1 MLKIKKQNHSKMIIL
16 FIAPLV
22 ALLCAG
28 IWFMQTSIPKIFV
41 ESETGVYDLRGFD
54 FSETMIVT
62 NRVVEYIPGE
72 LLSPEEF
79 EARHDIQ
86 IGRIPGDVRVV
97 TMRQHIL
104 VPDDRLY
111 AICGF
116 AANFANHIYINGK
129 LLYEEG
135 TPGLTPG
142 DERPKETYHFFT
154 VQPDDG
160 VIEILIQTSSFSH
173 KDVAS
178 GIKMNIST
186 YEVIRAHYLRSM
198 AASITVTA
206 WYILMAIIF
215 LTLFIVLPAYKSN
228 LWLAL
233 MSIVWA
239 ARTGVTGN
247 KALLAMIIPLDWST
261 GYHIEKASM
270 PIAII
275 FLMLALH
282 SAFPAA
288 LPKWLRRAI
297 VCVAGA
303 MAAAALLL
311 PTMVYSYHS
320 SDVMRVINLIILI
333 ILASILLS
341 LRRNKP
347 TQPQL
352 IILTGI
358 CLLAFAY
365 LWDWVYNYAWLPWR
379 APFAIVSPMTLA
391 FCILLLE
398 ASMLNTMLEMTRVNE
413 QSKRMELESEKLQE
427 MNRLKSAFYTD
438 MSHEMKTPLT
448 VIAVNAQFAAQN
460 IAAGAVDEET
470 ITDLNAISAE
480 AKRLAQMVTGLVGIG
495 RMQVNGGEHLSLSP
509 ILTETARIYQS
520 LFARKGNRLEVD
532 IASELPPVEGSA
544 DQLIQVLINL
554 LSNAN
559 RHTSGGLISIRA
571 ESLGNQA
578 KVSVTDNGDGISPEL
593 LPHVFE
599 RFLRGEKGGSGLG
612 LSICKTIIEEYG
624 GNIGIESEEGSY
636 THVWFTLPSKEEIAD
651 EAVGN
656 DIAG

>member
-1 MLKIKKQNHSKMIIL
+1 MLKTENHSHGKMII
-16 FIAPLV
+16 FFMTPLI
-22 ALLCAG
+22 ALLCIG
-28 IWFMQTSIPKIFV
+28 IWAIQASTPKISV
-41 ESETGVYDLRGFD
+41 KSETGVYDLRGFD
-54 FSETMIVT
+54 FSNTRIELD
-62 NRVVEYIPGE
+62 RVVEYIPGE

-79 EARHDIQ
+79 DARQDIQ
-86 IGRIPGDVRVV
+86 IGRIPGDARVA
-97 TMRQHIL
+97 TMRQYIL
-104 VPDDRLY
+104 TPDDNIY
-111 AICGF
+111 AISGF
-116 AANFANHIYINGK
+116 AANFANNIYINGR

-135 TPGLTPG
+135 TPGLTPE

-154 VQPDDG
+154 VQPEDG

-173 KDVAS
+173 KDVSS
-178 GIKMNIST
+178 GIKMSIST
-186 YEVIRAHYLRSM
+186 YEVTRAHYLRSM
-198 AASITVTA
+198 AASITVMA
-206 WYILMAIIF
+206 WYILMALIF
-215 LTLFIVLPAYKSN
+215 LTLFIVLPGYKSN

-233 MSIVWA
+233 MSVTWA
-239 ARTGVTGN
+239 VRTGVTGN
-247 KALLAMIIPLDWST
+247 KALLAMIRPLDWST

-297 VCVAGA
+297 VCAAGA
-303 MAAAALLL
+303 IAAAALLL

-320 SDVMRVINLIILI
+320 SNVMRVINIIILI
-333 ILASILLS
+333 ILACILLS
-341 LRRNKP
+341 LFRNKP
-347 TQPQL
+347 SQPQL

-358 CLLAFAY
+358 GLLAFAY
-365 LWDWVYNYAWLPWR
+365 LWDWLYTYAWLPWR

-391 FCILLLE
+391 FCLLLLE
-398 ASMLNTMLEMTRVNE
+398 SSMLNTMQEMALAHERN
-413 QSKRMELESEKLQE
+413 KRMEIESEKLQE

-460 IAAGAVDEET
+460 MAAGAVDEET
-470 ITDLNAISAE
+470 ITDLNAISTE
-480 AKRLAQMVTGLVGIG
+480 AKRLAQMVTSLVGIG
-495 RMQVNGGEHLSLSP
+495 RMQGSGGHLLLSP

-520 LFARKGNRLEVD
+520 LFARKKNRLEVD
-532 IASELPPVEGSA
+532 IPPELPPVEGNP
-544 DQLIQVLINL
+544 DQIIQVLINL

-571 ESLGNQA
+571 ESLGNQ
-578 KVSVTDNGDGISPEL
+578 VQVNVTDNGDGISPEL

-599 RFLRGEKGGSGLG
+599 RFLHGEKGGSGLG
-612 LSICKTIIEEYG
+612 LSICKTIIEEFG
-624 GNIGIESEEGSY
+624 GSIGIESEEGSY
-636 THVWFTLPSKEEIAD
+636 THVWFTLPVKEEIAD
-651 EAVGN
+651 ESVGN